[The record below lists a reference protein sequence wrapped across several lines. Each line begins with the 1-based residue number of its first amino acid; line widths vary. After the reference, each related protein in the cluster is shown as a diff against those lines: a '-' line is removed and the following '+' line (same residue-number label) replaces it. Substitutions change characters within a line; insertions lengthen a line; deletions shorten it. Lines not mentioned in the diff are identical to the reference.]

1 MLTAVRGSGKP
12 MMNGP
17 QLWKLRVIILQCEER
32 VHHTGSDSAPLRAAS
47 ILLLHSGHWWV
58 AQHHGGTGSQLPFSA
73 FRQSIGQAASALRP
87 ALPTSDLAIR

>member
-32 VHHTGSDSAPLRAAS
+32 VHHTSSDSAPLRAAS
-47 ILLLHSGHWWV
+47 MLLLHSGHWSWRSIMEV
-58 AQHHGGTGSQLPFSA
+58 WALNCRSLYREGTTGFA
-73 FRQSIGQAASALRP
+73 
-87 ALPTSDLAIR
+87 